1 MSGQFCTLT
10 MFCPCHWQSS
20 IYNIHDISHGAS
32 NTKEYSIRSPWTP
45 FCHFLHSQ
53 GLRNAN
59 VICIKIFARNPFP
72 RNIVKLV
79 ASSTSV
85 ASSQSF
91 VVGQPLPLPL
101 PPPDSL
107 NTDCGWHY
115 NLLCLVWGELVI
127 IVIVISIII
136 IAISIIIIVITI
148 IFFIRLPILP
158 NRSSLYPQL
167 LCNRQSSWSSRS
179 SFRFSSL
186 GAIYKLRG

>member
-1 MSGQFCTLT
+1 
-10 MFCPCHWQSS
+10 MFCLCDWRSS
-20 IYNIHDISHGAS
+20 IYNVHDLSHGVS
-32 NTKEYSIRSPWTP
+32 NTIEYSIRSLWTL
-45 FCHFLHSQ
+45 FFIIFFT
-53 GLRNAN
+53 LRNAN

-127 IVIVISIII
+127 IVFVISIII
-136 IAISIIIIVITI
+136 IAITKIA
-148 IFFIRLPILP
+148 IFNMVLQRYTVKVKIC
-158 NRSSLYPQL
+158 SSY
-167 LCNRQSSWSSRS
+167 RS
-179 SFRFSSL
+179 SFLMTDFYMSNKEKHSSYI
-186 GAIYKLRG
+186 ARPV

>member
-1 MSGQFCTLT
+1 
-10 MFCPCHWQSS
+10 MFCLCDWRSS
-20 IYNIHDISHGAS
+20 IYNVHDLSHGAS
-32 NTKEYSIRSPWTP
+32 NTIECSIRSPWTH

-53 GLRNAN
+53 GHRNAN
-59 VICIKIFARNPFP
+59 IICIQIFASNPFP

-115 NLLCLVWGELVI
+115 NLLCLVWGEHVI
-127 IVIVISIII
+127 IVFVISIII
-136 IAISIIIIVITI
+136 IAIRIIIIFITKITI
-148 IFFIRLPILP
+148 F
-158 NRSSLYPQL
+158 NMVL
-167 LCNRQSSWSSRS
+167 LETYRQGED
-179 SFRFSSL
+179 F
-186 GAIYKLRG
+186 